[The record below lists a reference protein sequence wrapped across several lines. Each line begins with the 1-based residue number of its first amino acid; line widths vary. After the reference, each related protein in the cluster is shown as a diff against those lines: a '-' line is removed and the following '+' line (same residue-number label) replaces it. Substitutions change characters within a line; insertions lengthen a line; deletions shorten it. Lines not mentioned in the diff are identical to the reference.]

1 MMKRQGWIRNNI
13 LRRWAEALTA
23 WLREVLL
30 GNRRGKTVRFSPT
43 NQMDVNPSDLENGQ
57 ILQLQQRII
66 DGKNERTVFDDRIVC
81 LIIVTKYRSGSE
93 PRSIVGI
100 YSPTTRTRHYDW
112 WRAGFACRID
122 WRDRGHGGQ
131 NRCSATASSEKAR
144 LCRSKSKRQQ

>member
-1 MMKRQGWIRNNI
+1 MKRQGWIRNNI

-112 WRAGFACRID
+112 
-122 WRDRGHGGQ
+122 
-131 NRCSATASSEKAR
+131 
-144 LCRSKSKRQQ
+144 